1 MDKYFLMIKVCFNEH
16 VRANISRYQI
26 FSVMQCLLR
35 FFLFITHT
43 VADFELLL
51 TCQYNDTSQS
61 YPPNQLTRWY

>member
-16 VRANISRYQI
+16 VRTNISQYQI

-51 TCQYNDTSQS
+51 TYQYNDTSQS